1 MTINVAETIRKMMG
15 WCPNATA
22 IVTKRS
28 LQFDDLTLNAPDG
41 EGKITHVGTGWWN
54 KHRNRILLQSL
65 AFTLLAVLF
74 FVEHENINLG
84 MLLTGAIGG
93 LFFRL
98 LTGVYDWRLF
108 NRAATVKYKQPRS
121 IQKRYYVMS
130 FVMIA
135 LILVVGIFFI
145 IPLLINAGMTGIQEL
160 FTGFLLFEWI
170 NYLKVLYWERK
181 NQKTLIMKKGI
192 LFCGECQNYKD

>member
-1 MTINVAETIRKMMG
+1 MTALIENIRKVMG
-15 WCPNATA
+15 WCPNATT

-28 LQFDDLTLNAPDG
+28 FQFDDLTSNAPDR
-41 EGKITHVGTGWWN
+41 EGKIIHVSVGWLN
-54 KHRNRILLQSL
+54 KYRNRILLQSL

-74 FVEHENINLG
+74 FVEHENINQG

-108 NRAATVKYKQPRS
+108 NRAATRKYKQSRS
-121 IQKRYYVMS
+121 IQKRYYIMS
-130 FVMIA
+130 FVMVC
-135 LILVVGIFFI
+135 LITIVGIFFI
-145 IPLLINAGMTGIQEL
+145 ISLMKMAGLTGMQDLI
-160 FTGFLLFEWI
+160 TGFLLFEWI
-170 NYLKVLYWERK
+170 NFLKVVYWERK
-181 NQKTLIMKKGI
+181 NQKTLIKKKGI

>member
-1 MTINVAETIRKMMG
+1 MNAFKKLRLWLG

-28 LQFDDLTLNAPDG
+28 LQFDELTLNAPDR
-41 EGKITHVGTGWWN
+41 EGKITYLGAGWWN
-54 KHRNRILLQSL
+54 KHHNRILLKSL

-74 FVEHENINLG
+74 FVEHESVNPD

-108 NRAATVKYKQPRS
+108 NRAATRKYKQPRS
-121 IQKRYYVMS
+121 IQKRYYIMS
-130 FVMIA
+130 FVLVS
-135 LILVVGIFFI
+135 LIIVMGIFFI
-145 IPLLINAGMTGIQEL
+145 ISLMRMAGLTGMQDLI
-160 FTGFLLFEWI
+160 TGFLLFEWI
-170 NYLKVLYWERK
+170 NFLKVVYWERK
-181 NQKTLIMKKGI
+181 NQKTLIKKKGI